1 MQYDGEKYCP
11 LHRGLQLFKY
21 KTLIL
26 HYPMQYFA
34 QILSVDIQTTVTKN
48 FKGPTHLASKKFIVA
63 LSYGMYDDTS
73 QYNSL
78 QKHRELTIGPA
89 KSTIIMN

>member
-11 LHRGLQLFKY
+11 LHRGLQHFKY

-34 QILSVDIQTTVTKN
+34 QILSLKIQTTVTKN
-48 FKGPTHLASKKFIVA
+48 FKGPTHLASKKLIVA
-63 LSYGMYDDTS
+63 FHNQIQPFGKYDDTLS
-73 QYNSL
+73 
-78 QKHRELTIGPA
+78 I
-89 KSTIIMN
+89 